1 MPSNIDNIGADF
13 AEQLSKLLESQLETT
28 IDAVYKRLYS
38 MYEKSTG
45 EFANAT
51 ARLADIY
58 DIEFNKLAKFES
70 RLKDLDAQ
78 IVATKSAIAYSK
90 DNKDYQ
96 AQIDYN
102 KQLIALENKRTE
114 LSRQQFLEQQKQR
127 KALSDSDAAYET
139 KQWENYRSG
148 KISQETYD
156 MRMQARFGD
165 NFSTG
170 SGASLKERQA
180 KANNAADTAI
190 NIAEGSGTTGL
201 SGVADMGIS
210 ALSKAGP
217 YGAIAAAVLKV
228 VKAGIE
234 NILSR
239 MDAAYKMLAHSIDE
253 GNQIMLDNKA
263 AIDTRLQGLEGQF
276 GDSGSTF
283 KDMVKTVMHDTSQS
297 AVINQKAYVQNIA
310 KLVESGVAYNVEERA
325 LMMTLSDKIATTF
338 DALDKSLTRLI
349 RIQQADMTAS
359 ALGREASLT
368 KFLNQQ
374 FGDTS
379 YMSDLYD
386 NTSAT
391 LLEATSQMNIDQ
403 ADSFMYAVQKWL
415 GSLYALG
422 MSQEAVGTIAQGLS
436 YISTGNINAL
446 NSNQSM
452 QTLFAMATEN
462 AGMSYSSML
471 TQGLDAEMVD
481 TLMLSMVNYLGEIA
495 KNTSNQVVK
504 SQWADILNMTVSDLR
519 AVSNLTEADMAA
531 ISTQGNLG
539 YGAAKGYLYDV
550 TTSSAFW
557 NRYSTQEL
565 IKNIIEN
572 VLFEAG
578 MGGTA
583 MNDEKAMQYIL
594 QGYAEQLM
602 GKGTIVEKFGIFLQ
616 NMSRLSD
623 SGLIGNMD
631 DVYQM
636 IRSVVLGQEG
646 TSGYADTALD
656 WYNSLDP
663 VNDAQLIAA
672 LRAGGAV
679 SQWTNASPTVRSNN
693 LQYQQN
699 VIKDLLTSSLVNS
712 YNNNRGSDFTGL
724 TTAGVGSL
732 GDLIWAMSDS
742 TPYRTSVSRSS
753 TVYTSTADSIT
764 KGFDAVESSATAI
777 TSANEEVTD
786 QMEKLYNMLFES
798 QSVPIKVFIE
808 GYSDDFKED
817 SEELLEKINDE
828 LADRLEIALS
838 NSSNSVYN
846 MISTIQ
852 GLKGV

>member
-1 MPSNIDNIGADF
+1 MPDKKEIK
-13 AEQLSKLLESQLETT
+13 KLLDDFLDQQDSEYFKHVSDRLMTIAIDMNEFNSNLAKAIGIISKTTQTRALEV
-28 IDAVYKRLYS
+28 DDL
-38 MYEKSTG
+38 EKSLKRYKDIAEGCRATMAQMNEERRRG
-45 EFANAT
+45 LKIDEEAYQNAHQ
-51 ARLADIY
+51 IY
-58 DIEFNKLAKFES
+58 LQNQQNIAASE
-70 RLKDLDAQ
+70 R
-78 IVATKSAIAYSK
+78 AIAL
-90 DNKDYQ
+90 
-96 AQIDYN
+96 
-102 KQLIALENKRTE
+102 KQKEQEGL
-114 LSRQQFLEQQKQR
+114 LSE
-127 KALSDSDAAYET
+127 SDSAYER

-165 NFSTG
+165 NYSTG

-180 KANNAADTAI
+180 KVNDVANKVTTYT
-190 NIAEGSGTTGL
+190 GSGGL
-201 SGVADMGIS
+201 GAMADDGIN
-210 ALSKAGP
+210 ALSAAGP
-217 YGAIAAAVLKV
+217 YGAAAAAVLKV

-239 MDAAYKMLAHSIDE
+239 MDAAYKMLAKAIDE

-263 AIDTRLQGLEGQF
+263 VVDTRLQGLENQF
-276 GDSGSTF
+276 GEQGPFKEIVSNLLTAASNSGL
-283 KDMVKTVMHDTSQS
+283 
-297 AVINQKAYVQNIA
+297 INQKAYIENIS
-310 KLVESGVAYNVEERA
+310 KLVESGVAYNIEERA
-325 LMMTLSDKIATTF
+325 MLMTISDKIATTF

-349 RIQQADMTAS
+349 RLQQADMTAS

-368 KFLNQQ
+368 EFLNRQ

-403 ADSFMYAVQKWL
+403 ASSFMYAVQKWL

-446 NSNQSM
+446 NSNQNM

-519 AVSNLTEADMAA
+519 AVSNLTEADMA
-531 ISTQGNLG
+531 SLMGGNLG
-539 YGAAKGYLYDV
+539 FNASVGHVSTVISDNML
-550 TTSSAFW
+550 S
-557 NRYSTQEL
+557 RYSTQEL
-565 IKNIIEN
+565 IKNILEN
-572 VLFEAG
+572 VMFQAG
-578 MGGTA
+578 MGFSMDDEEA
-583 MNDEKAMQYIL
+583 MKYIV
-594 QGYAEQLM
+594 QSYAEQLM
-602 GKGTIVEKFGIFLQ
+602 GKGSVFEDIGIWLQ
-616 NMSRLSD
+616 DTARLSKAGMLTED
-623 SGLIGNMD
+623 FYKETYDRIKAMVLPGSMD
-631 DVYQM
+631 NENGELYYDV
-636 IRSVVLGQEG
+636 
-646 TSGYADTALD
+646 
-656 WYNSLDP
+656 SLDP
-663 VNDAQLIAA
+663 FGTSLGMWDEETGRWVWGVNARGRESGWGSAEVQRQFDQLNLANWSS
-672 LRAGGAV
+672 RT
-679 SQWTNASPTVRSNN
+679 SVRN
-693 LQYQQN
+693 Q
-699 VIKDLLTSSLVNS
+699 
-712 YNNNRGSDFTGL
+712 NRGANFTGL

-753 TVYTSTADSIT
+753 TVYTSAADSIT

-817 SEELLEKINDE
+817 SEELLGKINDE